1 MAEKTQEIRLQQGK
15 TQPLV
20 LRIET
25 DEIAYKAI
33 TAITQTA
40 PVGITAAGHGL
51 VQGWRSAVTNVKG
64 MTEINAVANEVKD
77 RDYHPATVVDPNTV
91 QFNDVNAAGFKSYV
105 SGGYL
110 QYNVPMDLAGY
121 SARMDIRDKKNGS
134 TILDS
139 FTTANGL
146 IEIDN
151 ALKTVTIYFDAIDF
165 TALTWKKG
173 YYELEL
179 FKDIT
184 RGGNTIEYVYSP
196 IEGPIFLDAETTK

>member
-40 PVGITAAGHGL
+40 PVGITATGHGL
-51 VQGWRSAVTNVKG
+51 VQGWRAAVTNVKG
-64 MTEINAVANEVKD
+64 MIEINAVANEVKD

-91 QFNDVNAAGFKSYV
+91 QFNDVNAAGFKSYA

-121 SARMDIRDKKNGS
+121 SARMDIRDRKNGN
-134 TILDS
+134 TVLDS

-184 RGGNTIEYVYSP
+184 RGGNIIEYVYSP
-196 IEGPIFLDAETTK
+196 IEGPIFLDVETTK